1 MGSTAEQN
9 ILINTTV
16 DNAYSVY
23 QYILLK
29 SLFHFSPSSFS
40 ALTSFFLRKQ
50 NFNYY
55 VKSNLRLFMLI
66 KSPMQLIAV
75 SKEEPP

>member
-1 MGSTAEQN
+1 MAKLERKN
-9 ILINTTV
+9 IKIFASKPNDATQV
-16 DNAYSVY
+16 
-23 QYILLK
+23 
-29 SLFHFSPSSFS
+29 
-40 ALTSFFLRKQ
+40 TSFLTAKDETPNVSLDPDVIQ
-50 NFNYY
+50 NSNY